1 MKKIL
6 LLVLFF
12 ATLIALVGF
21 ESENDSNY
29 WRQEDIATQEE
40 LDMTVALYEAKL
52 DWYELQ
58 YNIDLDDSP
67 EQFESW
73 LLEEY
78 PDLFEYFN

>member
-1 MKKIL
+1 MKKLL
-6 LLVLFF
+6 LLVLLF
-12 ATLIALVGF
+12 ATLIALVGC
-21 ESENDSNY
+21 ESEDDSNY
-29 WRQEDIATQEE
+29 WQQEDIATQEE

-67 EQFESW
+67 EQFEAW